1 MRQSLRCLLV
11 CAVIIP
17 IFTVT
22 VPGAGLQVGTSDPGS
37 ATAIEQA
44 LIEQACSTTR
54 TAGAPDTDAYHEC
67 LSAQLLSLRNDL
79 GRDLGRLSSAE
90 RRTLDSVCSD
100 IRAAGG
106 REAYLDCLSAR
117 LTSLR
122 NRRKSATPAPAPGT
136 ALTPPP
142 VIAAASPA
150 PPVRQ
155 ASSRSSG
162 LWIGATLL
170 TLCAAVGGVFF
181 AMRARHVPRKCRG
194 CGDVPESGDLCQKCR
209 HEAAEAVR
217 GAALAR
223 ADQQRAQAEE
233 ARQQE
238 EHGGEQHGQK
248 ALQEE
253 GEARLRQQEEAL
265 QPEEDAREPEEA
277 PEPEEAREREEAFD
291 PYAVLGVPRNATRED
306 IDAAYQEGKVK
317 YDADH
322 VAHLSPEV
330 QEHFKAKAQQVH
342 RAHQQLTD

>member
-1 MRQSLRCLLV
+1 MRQSLPMAPRV
-11 CAVIIP
+11 TVIMAM
-17 IFTVT
+17 FTVT
-22 VPGAGLQVGTSDPGS
+22 VPGAGVQVDTSDPGN

-44 LIEQACSTTR
+44 LIEHACSATR
-54 TAGAPDTDAYHEC
+54 SPGAPDTDAYHEC

-106 REAYLDCLSAR
+106 REAYLECLSAR

-122 NRRKSATPAPAPGT
+122 NRRKSATPAPSPGT

-142 VIAAASPA
+142 VIAPASPA

-170 TLCAAVGGVFF
+170 TLCAAVGGVLF
-181 AMRARHVPRKCRG
+181 AMRARHVPRRCRG

-233 ARQQE
+233 ERQQG
-238 EHGGEQHGQK
+238 H
-248 ALQEE
+248 
-253 GEARLRQQEEAL
+253 
-265 QPEEDAREPEEA
+265 
-277 PEPEEAREREEAFD
+277 
-291 PYAVLGVPRNATRED
+291 
-306 IDAAYQEGKVK
+306 
-317 YDADH
+317 
-322 VAHLSPEV
+322 
-330 QEHFKAKAQQVH
+330 
-342 RAHQQLTD
+342 

>member
-1 MRQSLRCLLV
+1 VRQLQDGPAGSRVTHRGRNIRRLRPADRAIRSPRRRRLLGALVRSVPHGGAGTTESCGTASRTIRGRESQHRRSRRARRTLRHPVDSNARRFCRRPRGCTLVRDAARERDRSVCRASDTPSQHVMRQSLRCLLV

-22 VPGAGLQVGTSDPGS
+22 VPGAGLQVATSDPGS

-106 REAYLDCLSAR
+106 REAYLECLSAR

-122 NRRKSATPAPAPGT
+122 NRRKSATPSPSPGT

-142 VIAAASPA
+142 VIAPASPA

-155 ASSRSSG
+155 ASPRSSG
-162 LWIGATLL
+162 L
-170 TLCAAVGGVFF
+170 
-181 AMRARHVPRKCRG
+181 
-194 CGDVPESGDLCQKCR
+194 
-209 HEAAEAVR
+209 
-217 GAALAR
+217 
-223 ADQQRAQAEE
+223 
-233 ARQQE
+233 
-238 EHGGEQHGQK
+238 
-248 ALQEE
+248 
-253 GEARLRQQEEAL
+253 
-265 QPEEDAREPEEA
+265 
-277 PEPEEAREREEAFD
+277 
-291 PYAVLGVPRNATRED
+291 
-306 IDAAYQEGKVK
+306 
-317 YDADH
+317 
-322 VAHLSPEV
+322 
-330 QEHFKAKAQQVH
+330 
-342 RAHQQLTD
+342 

>member
-1 MRQSLRCLLV
+1 MRRSLRCLLA

-22 VPGAGLQVGTSDPGS
+22 VPGAGLQVATSDPGS

-106 REAYLDCLSAR
+106 REAYLECLSAR

-122 NRRKSATPAPAPGT
+122 NRRKSATPAPSPGT
-136 ALTPPP
+136 ALAPPP
-142 VIAAASPA
+142 VSAPSTSPA
-150 PPVRQ
+150 PPGRQ
-155 ASSRSSG
+155 AASWSSRLW

-170 TLCAAVGGVFF
+170 TLLVAVGGVLV
-181 AMRARHVPRKCRG
+181 AMKAHRVPHKCRV
-194 CGDVPESGDLCQKCR
+194 CGGSVPESGDLCQKCR

-217 GAALAR
+217 CA
-223 ADQQRAQAEE
+223 
-233 ARQQE
+233 
-238 EHGGEQHGQK
+238 
-248 ALQEE
+248 
-253 GEARLRQQEEAL
+253 
-265 QPEEDAREPEEA
+265 
-277 PEPEEAREREEAFD
+277 ARER
-291 PYAVLGVPRNATRED
+291 
-306 IDAAYQEGKVK
+306 AAQG
-317 YDADH
+317 AD
-322 VAHLSPEV
+322 
-330 QEHFKAKAQQVH
+330 QK
-342 RAHQQLTD
+342 LTE

>member
-11 CAVIIP
+11 CTVIIP

-22 VPGAGLQVGTSDPGS
+22 VLGAGLQVGTSDPGS

-44 LIEQACSTTR
+44 LIEHACSTTR

-100 IRAAGG
+100 IRAAAG
-106 REAYLDCLSAR
+106 REAYLECLSAR
-117 LTSLR
+117 LTALR
-122 NRRKSATPAPAPGT
+122 NRRKSATPAPSPGT

-142 VIAAASPA
+142 VIAPVSPTSPVRHAASW
-150 PPVRQ
+150 
-155 ASSRSSG
+155 SSG

-170 TLCAAVGGVFF
+170 TLFAAVGGVLF
-181 AMRARHVPRKCRG
+181 AMKARPVLRRCRV
-194 CGDVPESGDLCQKCR
+194 CGEVPESGDLCQKCR

-233 ARQQE
+233 ERQPIEHGE
-238 EHGGEQHGQK
+238 EHRGQN

-253 GEARLRQQEEAL
+253 EAGLRQQEEAV
-265 QPEEDAREPEEA
+265 QPEEDSPEREEAREPEDL
-277 PEPEEAREREEAFD
+277 REREQVFD
-291 PYAVLGVPRNATRED
+291 PYAVLGVPPGATKED
-306 IDAAYQEGKVK
+306 IDAAYQEGKLK
-317 YDADH
+317 YDPDQ
-322 VAHLSPEV
+322 VAHLSAEV
-330 QEHFKAKAQQVH
+330 QEHYKAKAQQVD
-342 RAHQQLTD
+342 RAHQKLTE